1 MLHART
7 SDHEEAS
14 RSHELSPLV
23 VSGLARRSDERP
35 LDLTVEAGECVVI
48 SGRSGCGK
56 STFLKLIADLI
67 PGIGNVTLGQLR
79 REAVPAS
86 TWRRKVI
93 YVASDAGWWTS
104 PVAAHMSDLPAA
116 RIFMATLEM
125 REDLLRASPDEI
137 SNGERQRLAL
147 IRALILEPHFLL
159 LDEPTSALDQTSA
172 GLVEHLLLEAKT
184 RGIGLLVA
192 SHDTAQISRLADRHI
207 VMSDTGFLEAAL

>member
-1 MLHART
+1 M
-7 SDHEEAS
+7 
-14 RSHELSPLV
+14 
-23 VSGLARRSDERP
+23 
-35 LDLTVEAGECVVI
+35 VEAGECVVI

-67 PGIGNVTLGQLR
+67 PGIGTVTLGRFQ
-79 REAVPAS
+79 REVVPAS
-86 TWRRKVI
+86 AWRRKVI

-116 RIFMATLEM
+116 RVFMAMLEM
-125 REDLLRASPDEI
+125 REDLLLASPEEI
-137 SNGERQRLAL
+137 SSGERQRLAL
-147 IRALILEPHFLL
+147 IRALILKPCFLL

-172 GLVEHLLLEAKT
+172 GLVEDLLLKAKA

-207 VMSDTGFLEAAL
+207 VMSDAGLLEAAS